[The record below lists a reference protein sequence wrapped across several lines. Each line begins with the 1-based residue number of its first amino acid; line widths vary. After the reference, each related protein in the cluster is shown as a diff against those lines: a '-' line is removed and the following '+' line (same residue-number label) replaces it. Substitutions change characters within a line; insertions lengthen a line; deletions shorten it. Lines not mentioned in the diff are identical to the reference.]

1 MYTLTYTDLY
11 LVLTALVGF
20 TAMLTMSLAI
30 VTYMSGYAMRID
42 SLRRQGDANITA
54 ELESVKEKLARLQVA
69 RYIEKV
75 RDITSPNIHM
85 DAVTKRE

>member
-1 MYTLTYTDLY
+1 MI
-11 LVLTALVGF
+11 GF
-20 TAMLTMSLAI
+20 TAMLTMALAV

-75 RDITSPNIHM
+75 RDITTPNIHM